1 MAIFSGEKFCEETEV
16 ADADFVLGCDGAYS
30 SVRKALM
37 RKAGFD
43 YSQEY
48 IPHKYQELC
57 IPETKDGEVIH
68 MFKLHFQIASN
79 SGTEYHRGG
88 IFSVF

>member
-1 MAIFSGEKFCEETEV
+1 MNLTELKKQRRNPYFNFSPIIRDFSGEKFSEETDV

-48 IPHKYQELC
+48 IPHKYLELC
-57 IPETKDGEVIH
+57 IPETEDGEVI
-68 MFKLHFQIASN
+68 K
-79 SGTEYHRGG
+79 E
-88 IFSVF
+88 

>member
-1 MAIFSGEKFCEETEV
+1 M

-48 IPHKYQELC
+48 IPHKYLELC
-57 IPETKDGEVIH
+57 IPETEDGEVI
-68 MFKLHFQIASN
+68 K
-79 SGTEYHRGG
+79 E
-88 IFSVF
+88 

>member
-1 MAIFSGEKFCEETEV
+1 M

-48 IPHKYQELC
+48 IPHKYLELC
-57 IPETKDGEVIH
+57 IPDTEEGEVI
-68 MFKLHFQIASN
+68 KTTLQYKKCIAIAVTTQN
-79 SGTEYHRGG
+79 
-88 IFSVF
+88 

>member
-1 MAIFSGEKFCEETEV
+1 MTMSHISALHADKKWWNSVAIFSGEKFCEETEV

-57 IPETKDGEVIH
+57 IPETKDGEVI
-68 MFKLHFQIASN
+68 
-79 SGTEYHRGG
+79 G
-88 IFSVF
+88 